1 MTTKNMAIVS
11 LVCGIVGIVGSFI
24 PYVSYIAPLCAI
36 AGIVFGALALK
47 NVKAGNCE
55 GNEKGLAT
63 AGLVLGIVSTAVSVL
78 MFACAIVRL
87 RYLRCMCSS
96 FHPCCRCKQ
105 LISVNRALKPCP
117 LWAGLFSFVL
127 LVILEVTCS
136 LVFTYSINI

>member
-24 PYVSYIAPLCAI
+24 PYVSYVAPLCAI

-78 MFACAIVRL
+78 MFACATCAVW
-87 RYLRCMCSS
+87 CSS
-96 FHPCCRCKQ
+96 FHSRCRCKQ
-105 LISVNRALKPCP
+105 LISVNRALSPARSGRGFSLSYCS
-117 LWAGLFSFVL
+117 LFGG
-127 LVILEVTCS
+127 TGS

>member
-24 PYVSYIAPLCAI
+24 PYVSYVAPLCAI

-47 NVKAGNCE
+47 NIKAGNCE

-78 MFACAIVRL
+78 MFAW

-96 FHPCCRCKQ
+96 FYPRCRCKR

>member
-24 PYVSYIAPLCAI
+24 PYVSYVAPLCAI

-55 GNEKGLAT
+55 GNEKG
-63 AGLVLGIVSTAVSVL
+63 
-78 MFACAIVRL
+78 ACNRRSCTRYRFYRCFCSYVRL
-87 RYLRCMCSS
+87 RYLRYMCSS
-96 FHPCCRCKQ
+96 FPHRCRCKQ

-117 LWAGLFSFVL
+117 LWAGLFSFVS

>member
-24 PYVSYIAPLCAI
+24 PYVSYVAPLCAI

-55 GNEKGLAT
+55 GRRSCT
-63 AGLVLGIVSTAVSVL
+63 RYRFYRCFCSY
-78 MFACAIVRL
+78 VRL
-87 RYLRCMCSS
+87 RYLRYMCSS
-96 FHPCCRCKQ
+96 FPHRCRFKQ

>member
-24 PYVSYIAPLCAI
+24 PYVSYVAPLCAI

-63 AGLVLGIVSTAVSVL
+63 AGLVLGIVSTAVS
-78 MFACAIVRL
+78 CSYVRL
-87 RYLRCMCSS
+87 RYLRYMCSS
-96 FHPCCRCKQ
+96 FPHRCRFKQ

-127 LVILEVTCS
+127 LVIWR
-136 LVFTYSINI
+136 

>member
-24 PYVSYIAPLCAI
+24 PYVSYVAPLCAI

-47 NVKAGNCE
+47 NIKAGNCE

-63 AGLVLGIVSTAVSVL
+63 AGLVLGIVSTAVSV
-78 MFACAIVRL
+78 RL

-96 FHPCCRCKQ
+96 FHSRCRCKR

-117 LWAGLFSFVL
+117 LWRGFSL
-127 LVILEVTCS
+127 SYCS
-136 LVFTYSINI
+136 LFWR

>member
-24 PYVSYIAPLCAI
+24 PYVSYVAPLCAI

-63 AGLVLGIVSTAVSVL
+63 AGLVLGIVYRCFCSY
-78 MFACAIVRL
+78 VRL

>member
-24 PYVSYIAPLCAI
+24 PYVSYVAPLCAI

-63 AGLVLGIVSTAVSVL
+63 GIVSTAVSVL
-78 MFACAIVRL
+78 MFACAI
-87 RYLRCMCSS
+87 CAICAAAS
-96 FHPCCRCKQ
+96 
-105 LISVNRALKPCP
+105 LIAAASN
-117 LWAGLFSFVL
+117 S
-127 LVILEVTCS
+127 
-136 LVFTYSINI
+136 

>member
-24 PYVSYIAPLCAI
+24 PYVSYVAPLCAI

-78 MFACAIVRL
+78 IVRL
-87 RYLRCMCSS
+87 RYLRYMCSS
-96 FHPCCRCKQ
+96 FPYRCCFKQ

>member
-24 PYVSYIAPLCAI
+24 PYVSYVAPLCAI

-63 AGLVLGIVSTAVSVL
+63 AGLVLGIVSTAVSY
-78 MFACAIVRL
+78 VRL
-87 RYLRCMCSS
+87 RYLRYMCSS
-96 FHPCCRCKQ
+96 FPHRCRFKQ

>member
-24 PYVSYIAPLCAI
+24 PYVSYVAPLCAI

-47 NVKAGNCE
+47 NIKAGNCE

-63 AGLVLGIVSTAVSVL
+63 AGLVLGIVSTCSY
-78 MFACAIVRL
+78 VRL
-87 RYLRCMCSS
+87 RYLRYMCSS
-96 FHPCCRCKQ
+96 FPHRCRFKQ

>member
-24 PYVSYIAPLCAI
+24 PYVSYI

-78 MFACAIVRL
+78 MFACAICAV
-87 RYLRCMCSS
+87 CAAAS
-96 FHPCCRCKQ
+96 
-105 LISVNRALKPCP
+105 
-117 LWAGLFSFVL
+117 
-127 LVILEVTCS
+127 ILAAAANS
-136 LVFTYSINI
+136 

>member
-24 PYVSYIAPLCAI
+24 PYVSYVAPLCAI

-78 MFACAIVRL
+78 MFACAICAV
-87 RYLRCMCSS
+87 CAAAS
-96 FHPCCRCKQ
+96 
-105 LISVNRALKPCP
+105 
-117 LWAGLFSFVL
+117 
-127 LVILEVTCS
+127 ILAAAS
-136 LVFTYSINI
+136 NS

>member
-11 LVCGIVGIVGSFI
+11 LVCGIVGIVGSF
-24 PYVSYIAPLCAI
+24 VAPLCAI

-78 MFACAIVRL
+78 MFACAI
-87 RYLRCMCSS
+87 CAICAAASPSS
-96 FHPCCRCKQ
+96 
-105 LISVNRALKPCP
+105 LP
-117 LWAGLFSFVL
+117 LQTADLS
-127 LVILEVTCS
+127 
-136 LVFTYSINI
+136 